1 MNLKHFPGDL
11 LCYFLFRPVTIIMH
25 FLLVLRHHFIFVS
38 RLLIQWHDSRFGC
51 ERSRVRIPDRPL
63 LPMIVYKLLLKV
75 QERISRK
82 TTPKISYPITFLS
95 ACFKSPSINS
105 IFNSDDEYLYKCSE
119 LFLGTHR
126 YQFSK
131 FLKNISQ
138 SSDFVLRYFHRIE
151 YSYRFLPSPQKIKLI
166 ECALRQLLEKFNWW
180 SEFEENNDN
189 YTFFDTISKWP
200 LFSSSILEQVN

>member
-11 LCYFLFRPVTIIMH
+11 FCPSLFRPVTIIMH
-25 FLLVLRHHFIFVS
+25 FLLVLHPHFIIVS
-38 RLLIQWHDSRFGC
+38 GLLIQWHDSRFGC

-95 ACFKSPSINS
+95 VCFKSPSINS
-105 IFNSDDEYLYKCSE
+105 TFNSDSEYLSKCSE
-119 LFLGTHR
+119 LFLGAHR

-131 FLKNISQ
+131 FKEIHKILSLDIFIESNIHTG
-138 SSDFVLRYFHRIE
+138 FYRRHR
-151 YSYRFLPSPQKIKLI
+151 
-166 ECALRQLLEKFNWW
+166 N
-180 SEFEENNDN
+180 
-189 YTFFDTISKWP
+189 
-200 LFSSSILEQVN
+200 